1 MTQNVSGWLPNLLG
15 PVELRDEGVAV
26 TARPAI
32 AFVGAG
38 VTVTDD
44 SSGARTVVTIPDA
57 GAGPLSGVAGVLTRT
72 ATTTLD
78 NGEAKTTGRDIIPT
92 SIQTTDGTVTNLY
105 TFTTTTSRVY
115 VLRGLVSCATTTA
128 AGYGLWSIEALF
140 DNQGGTL
147 TQRVASPVTTVA
159 ESSVALDVTV
169 DASAGA
175 IRVRV
180 TGLAATN
187 IRWTGRL
194 YLHETA
200 F

>member
-1 MTQNVSGWLPNLLG
+1 MATTSGWLANLIG
-15 PVELRDEGVAV
+15 PVEIRDDGTAV
-26 TARPAI
+26 TARGAI
-32 AFVGAG
+32 DFVGAG
-38 VTVTDD
+38 VTLTDD
-44 SSGARTVVTIPDA
+44 AAGARTVVTIPDG

-72 ATTTLD
+72 ATTTHD

-105 TFTTTTSRVY
+105 TFATTTARVY
-115 VLRGLVSCATTTA
+115 VLRGLVSCATATA

-140 DNQGGTL
+140 DNQAGTL
-147 TQRVASPVTTVA
+147 TQRAASPVSLIA
-159 ESSVALDVTV
+159 ESSAALNVTV
-169 DASAGA
+169 DVSGTSL
-175 IRVRV
+175 RVRV

-194 YLHETA
+194 YLHETQ